1 MKKMII
7 QQSKNKVFNVLH
19 IVSKLPVGGV
29 ETMILNE
36 IRGYNKNRFNVIVCC
51 LNEGGEIADQLIKE
65 GYHVQILH
73 KMNKHGFDTGA
84 LMALYRFIKTRN
96 IHIIRTHQYHA
107 NLYGRLAGVLAKV
120 PVKIST
126 FQNVYD
132 FPRKPKLHRS
142 ILNYILSFCS
152 DALVACSNTVAS
164 DMIRYDKVNPH
175 KIKVIYNGLNINKFN
190 SAYTKNEARK
200 LLNLPSDEIIIG
212 SVGRLDKQKGHHYLI
227 EAAAILGNYTIA
239 IAGDGP
245 LREELK
251 NQVARLNTRVLFMG
265 MMMPEEVPIFMRA
278 LDIFCFPSLWEGF
291 GIAIAEA
298 MAAGLPVVAA
308 DIAPLREV
316 VGDAGIIVS
325 PGNSTELA
333 KVLKMLID
341 DSSLRDALAKKAKDR
356 AETFSIDHSV
366 KAFEELFETIL
377 SRKGLL

>member
-1 MKKMII
+1 MII
-7 QQSKNKVFNVLH
+7 QPSKNKVFNVLH
-19 IVSKLPVGGV
+19 IASRLPVGGV

-36 IRGYNKNRFNVIVCC
+36 IRGYNKDRFNVTVCC
-51 LNEGGEIADQLIKE
+51 LKEGGEIADELIKE
-65 GYHVQILH
+65 GYDVKILH
-73 KMNKHGFDTGA
+73 KMNRHGFDIGT
-84 LMALYRFIKTRN
+84 LIALYRFITTRN

-152 DALVACSNTVAS
+152 DVLVACSNAVAS
-164 DMIRYDKVNPH
+164 DMIKYDKVRPH
-175 KIKVIYNGLNINKFN
+175 KIKVIYNGLNIDKFN
-190 SAYTKNEARK
+190 SPYTRNEARK
-200 LLNLPSDEIIIG
+200 LLNLPGDEIIIG
-212 SVGRLDKQKGHHYLI
+212 SVGRLDEQKGHHYLI
-227 EAAAILGNYTIA
+227 EASAKLKDHTLA

-245 LREELK
+245 LQEELK
-251 NQVARLNTRVLFMG
+251 NQATRSNTKVLFMG

-298 MAAGLPVVAA
+298 MAAGLPVIAT

-316 VGDAGIIVS
+316 VGNAGIIVT
-325 PGNSTELA
+325 PGDSTKLTKA
-333 KVLKMLID
+333 LKMLID
-341 DSSLRDALAKKAKDR
+341 DPSLRDTLAQKAKDR
-356 AETFSIDHSV
+356 AETFSIDNSV
-366 KAFEELFETIL
+366 KAFEGLFESAL